1 MVPHKDRPRQVI
13 KSLPAVLASVAA
25 AFLLPMVL
33 AALADPVRI
42 TVRTMHLIGPPS
54 LSDLIV
60 ALGFIYEFVNAT
72 HRQQMLVRESVD
84 STMSSKPNMSLR

>member
-1 MVPHKDRPRQVI
+1 MVPHEDRPCQII

-25 AFLLPMVL
+25 ALLLPMVL
-33 AALADPVRI
+33 AALADPVSI

-60 ALGFIYEFVNAT
+60 ALGFIYEFVYTA
-72 HRQQMLVRESVD
+72 HWR
-84 STMSSKPNMSLR
+84 